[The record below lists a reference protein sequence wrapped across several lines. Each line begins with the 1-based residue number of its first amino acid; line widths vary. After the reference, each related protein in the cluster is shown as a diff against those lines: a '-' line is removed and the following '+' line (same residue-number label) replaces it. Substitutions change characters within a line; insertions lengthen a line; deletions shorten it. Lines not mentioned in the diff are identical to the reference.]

1 MKTASALTLAAVGAI
16 LAFAVT
22 AQPSFFSFHI
32 AGWVLMITGLAG
44 AVIPRR
50 GYGWLRRRLVLTTPG
65 GRRQELDLRPRR
77 YSRLLVPG
85 GLITGQR
92 VPARGARVE
101 SSTIETGAG
110 TVDTGTVDT
119 GTVDTG
125 TVVTGTVETGTVES
139 DVIEQYL
146 EDYEE

>member
-1 MKTASALTLAAVGAI
+1 MKTATALTLAAVGAI

-50 GYGWLRRRLVLTTPG
+50 GYGWLRRRLVLTAPG
-65 GRRQELDLRPRR
+65 NRRREIEVRRPRF
-77 YSRLLVPG
+77 SRLLVPG
-85 GLITGQR
+85 GVITEER
-92 VPARGARVE
+92 IPVPDIAVE
-101 SSTIETGAG
+101 PGPPVTS
-110 TVDTGTVDT
+110 DTAANSDT
-119 GTVDTG
+119 
-125 TVVTGTVETGTVES
+125 TVES
-139 DVIEQYL
+139 DIIEQYI